1 MFEDPVVA
9 AANAKEI
16 LDFTPCAG
24 YEPKGTI
31 DWNLLHLISLRGVY
45 YEHRT
50 ADGLLMILEVA
61 TPSLQGYQ
69 NVQSHIRNVLQEKN
83 GVSDALVVSK
93 VVDQLTMTVQG
104 RQRDFAISRAKNP
117 AREIEYRLLEGTVT
131 GKNNQAQVLIGMRVV
146 ESAWNLDAVKE
157 MLTSIQ

>member
-1 MFEDPVVA
+1 MFDDPLVA
-9 AANAKEI
+9 AANAREI

-31 DWNLLHLISLRGVY
+31 DWNVLHLIALRGVY

-93 VVDQLTMTVQG
+93 VVDQLTLTVQG
-104 RQRDFAISRAKNP
+104 RQRDFAISRAKDP
-117 AREIEYRLLEGTVT
+117 ATNVEYRLLEGTVT
-131 GKNNQAQVLIGMRVV
+131 GKNDGQVLIGMRVV